1 VAPLTNLAC
10 RKAVEYA
17 VDKQSVQTAWGGPV
31 AGGQIASTIMPPT
44 ITGYQQFDLYN
55 AMSKPN
61 GDVTAAKQQLTQC
74 GQPNGF
80 STNLSYRSDRPTET
94 AAATAIQAS
103 LAKVGIKVTLKGFP
117 SGSYYTNF
125 AGAPAY
131 VHSHGI
137 GIAMGGWYPDWPNGW
152 GDLDSL
158 VDGATIAPTG
168 NTNIAELN
176 DPVINDLFKKS
187 NTLTGDARN
196 PLWSQIDKQAMSD
209 AAILPMVY
217 AKALFYR
224 PTSLTNVYV
233 WQGYGE
239 YNYSVLGLKS

>member
-1 VAPLTNLAC
+1 
-10 RKAVEYA
+10 
-17 VDKQSVQTAWGGPV
+17 
-31 AGGQIASTIMPPT
+31 
-44 ITGYQQFDLYN
+44 
-55 AMSKPN
+55 
-61 GDVTAAKQQLTQC
+61 
-74 GQPNGF
+74 
-80 STNLSYRSDRPTET
+80 STNLSYRSDRPSET

-131 VHSHGI
+131 VHSHDI
-137 GIAMGGWYPDWPNGW
+137 GISMGGWFPDWPNGF
-152 GDLDSL
+152 GFLDSL
-158 VDGATIAPTG
+158 VDGATIVSTG

-176 DPVINDLFKKS
+176 DSKINNMFAQSAK
-187 NTLTGDARN
+187 TTGAARDA
-196 PLWSQIDKQAMSD
+196 LWGQIDKQAMAD

-233 WQGYGE
+233 WDAYGE
-239 YNYSVLGLKS
+239 YNASVLGVKSGA